1 MNIHIFLQEINKD
14 LFNRNMNDGQRD
26 GLKVKLTAFENHH
39 ITDIRWS
46 AYMLATSYHETART
60 MQPIE
65 EIGKGRGKP
74 YGQKLKYNRKPYTWP
89 DKIYYGRGDVQLTW
103 YENYLNMGRILNL
116 PLLEQPELALQP
128 YISARIMIE
137 GMTKGISNGGDFTG
151 VSLENYFNSYTDDP
165 IRARRIVNGLDKG
178 NQIAE
183 YHYKFLDAIKK
194 AS

>member
-1 MNIHIFLQEINKD
+1 MNTPIFLREINTS
-14 LFNRNMNDGQRD
+14 LFNRWMNDSQRE
-26 GLKVKLTAFENHH
+26 GIIVKLTEFGNHH

-46 AYMLATSYHETART
+46 AYMLATSFHETART
-60 MQPIE
+60 MQPVE

-74 YGQKLKYNRKPYTWP
+74 YGQKLKYNRKPYIWP

-128 YISARIMIE
+128 GISAKIMIE
-137 GMTKGISNGGDFTG
+137 GMTRGASQRGDFTG
-151 VSLENYFNSYTDDP
+151 LSLENYFNSYTDDP
-165 IRARRIVNGLDKG
+165 IRARRIVNGLDQANK
-178 NQIAE
+178 IAE
-183 YHYKFLDAIKK
+183 YHYKFLEAIKK

>member
-1 MNIHIFLQEINKD
+1 MNTQLFLREVNAS
-14 LFNRNMNDGQRD
+14 LFSNRMSNSQRE
-26 GLKVKLTAFENHH
+26 GIIIKLTEFGNHK

-46 AYMLATSYHETART
+46 AYMLATSFHETART
-60 MQPIE
+60 MQPME

-74 YGQKLKYNRKPYTWP
+74 YGQKLKCNRKPYTWP

-103 YENYLNMGRILNL
+103 YENYRNMGKILNL

-128 YISARIMIE
+128 DISARIMIE
-137 GMTKGISNGGDFTG
+137 GMTKGISNRGDFTG

-165 IRARRIVNGLDKG
+165 VRARRIVNGLDQA
-178 NQIAE
+178 NRIAE

>member
-14 LFNRNMNDGQRD
+14 LFNRNMNDSQRD
-26 GLKVKLTAFENHH
+26 GLKVKLTAFENHR

-46 AYMLATSYHETART
+46 AYMLATSFHETART
-60 MQPIE
+60 MQPVE
-65 EIGKGRGKP
+65 EIGKGRDKP
-74 YGQKLKYNRKPYTWP
+74 YGKKLKYDRKPYTWP

-128 YISARIMIE
+128 SISARIMIE
-137 GMTKGISNGGDFTG
+137 GMTKGISSRGDFTG
-151 VSLENYFNSYTDDP
+151 ASLENYFNSNTDDP
-165 IRARRIVNGLDKG
+165 IHARRIVNGLDQA
-178 NQIAE
+178 NRIAE

-194 AS
+194 A